1 VGVTLG
7 LAGVVTTLA
16 GGYVI
21 TSARITVT
29 VDDTA
34 KTVNFIVSGD
44 EGRAKSIAKYV
55 LAMIDAETPENY
67 FGAEGYQVQ

>member
-1 VGVTLG
+1 M
-7 LAGVVTTLA
+7 AGVVTTLA

-21 TSARITVT
+21 TSATITVT

-44 EGRAKSIAKYV
+44 EGRAKSVAKQV
-55 LAMIDAETPENY
+55 LAMIDAETPESYLGTENY
-67 FGAEGYQVQ
+67 LVQ